1 MTARSKIRASLI
13 PIAALLVALSSV
25 ASRATAA
32 ETVRVGTSAIGSY
45 IFELLDVGSG
55 AGIFAQHGIKLER
68 TDFAGGG
75 QLAQGISAG
84 AVDMALSGSTDLV
97 FIAKGMPAKAVT
109 MVSAPPVDFAIMVR
123 ADGEIVKPEQLKGK
137 RIGVTSPTSLT
148 AWLAL
153 DFAKRQGWQP
163 SDITLAFIGSTPS
176 ELAALQVKNV
186 DAFVGNAQAGYL
198 LEDKKQGLPLV
209 TFDYLTTYITHIL
222 YASDALINDHPKTVR
237 DFIAS
242 WFDTVKFARA
252 HKEETLRFTMPKTKL
267 PQEVAAKTYDVQTPV
282 LSLTGRFEPAA
293 LKALAQS
300 FIDLKLLDKLP
311 PLAELYTEKFL
322 PSQPD

>member
-1 MTARSKIRASLI
+1 MVALTRTRSHLAF
-13 PIAALLVALSSV
+13 IAALLVGLSAIGSG
-25 ASRATAA
+25 ARAE

-45 IFELLDVGSG
+45 IFELLDAGSG
-55 AGIFAQHGIKLER
+55 AGIFAKHDIQLER

-84 AVDMALSGSTDLV
+84 AVDIALSGSTDLV

-109 MVSAPPVDFAIMVR
+109 MVSAAPVDFAIMVR
-123 ADGEIVKPEQLKGK
+123 SDGEIVKPEQLKGK
-137 RIGVTSPTSLT
+137 RMGVTSPTSLT

-153 DFAKRQGWQP
+153 DFARRQGWQP
-163 SDITLAFIGSTPS
+163 RDITLAFIGSTPS
-176 ELAALQVKNV
+176 ELAALQVKNI
-186 DAFVGNAQAGYL
+186 DAFVGNAQAGYIF
-198 LEDKKQGLPLV
+198 EEKKQGSALV

-237 DFIAS
+237 DFIAA

-252 HKEETLRFTMPKTKL
+252 NKDETIRLTMPGTKL
-267 PQEVAAKTYDVQTPV
+267 SRDVAAKTYDVQTPV
-282 LSLTGRFEPAA
+282 LSLTGRFEPQA

-311 PLAELYTEKFL
+311 PLSDLYSEKFL
-322 PSQPD
+322 ASQPN

>member
-1 MTARSKIRASLI
+1 MVALNRTRSRFAL
-13 PIAALLVALSSV
+13 IAALLVGLSAVGSG
-25 ASRATAA
+25 ARAE

-55 AGIFAQHGIKLER
+55 AGIFAKHDIKLER

-84 AVDMALSGSTDLV
+84 AVDIALSGSTDLV

-109 MVSAPPVDFAIMVR
+109 MVSAAPVDFAIMVR
-123 ADGEIVKPEQLKGK
+123 SDGEIVKPEQLKGK

-153 DFAKRQGWQP
+153 DFAKRQGWQA

-176 ELAALQVKNV
+176 ELAALQVKNI
-186 DAFVGNAQAGYL
+186 DAFVGNAQAGYV
-198 LEDKKQGLPLV
+198 LEEKHQGSALV

-222 YASDALINDHPKTVR
+222 YASDALINDHPKAVH
-237 DFIAS
+237 DFIAA
-242 WFDTVKFARA
+242 WFDIVKFARA
-252 HKEETLRFTMPKTKL
+252 NKDETIRLSMPGTKL
-267 PQEVAAKTYDVQTPV
+267 SREVAAKTYDVQTPV
-282 LSLTGRFEPAA
+282 LSLTGRFEPQA
-293 LKALAQS
+293 LQALAQS
-300 FIDLKLLDKLP
+300 FIDLHLLDKLP
-311 PLAELYTEKFL
+311 PLSELYTEKFL
-322 PSQPD
+322 PSQPN